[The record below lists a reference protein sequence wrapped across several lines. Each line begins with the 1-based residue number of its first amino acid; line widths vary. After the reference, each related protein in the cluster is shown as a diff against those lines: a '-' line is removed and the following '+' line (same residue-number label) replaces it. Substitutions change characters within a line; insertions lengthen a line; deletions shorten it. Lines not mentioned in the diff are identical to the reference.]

1 VGGFGRAAWGLETS
15 VVLPIYTVGVS
26 SVLGSLASIE
36 ITCLQ
41 PLVISQTP
49 KGRDVAP
56 SPWKHAAAQVCPS
69 SFPTK
74 FCFEWGTQPST
85 ASIHYLQKEPQ
96 AGKKTQHPWWNSNVS
111 PILRNC
117 LPSQSKDAQSSITC
131 QDGAGYHLGFQHP
144 STMIDRKRDSN
155 SQGHVTAFFCTNPTK
170 NPNPTPLATLASPIT
185 VLQIKLT
192 PTTESKNIQ
201 EPHTNSTIKS
211 DHVRKVIY
219 CPHQVLV
226 WLHCVPGCWL
236 QKGEHRSGACNRPML
251 HSSVLSYDLL
261 CIMIPGGDKIK
272 FNDLKPHCCCHGCH
286 LLTPTHQGCL
296 QYDLMSFSR
305 YWSLYFLSA
314 NGSGWEDKATL
325 GTGGNSWLLLPGF
338 FCMAIGERSSNS
350 LRKCM
355 VDRSSMPV
363 TSVHPE
369 QHIAMGP
376 SPFKWEKS

>member
-1 VGGFGRAAWGLETS
+1 MVNSCTFSCPEHLEPWGGRFRLRCMRTGDFCG
-15 VVLPIYTVGVS
+15 S
-26 SVLGSLASIE
+26 SPNLQRWCFECQWSLASID

-41 PLVISQTP
+41 PLIISQTP

-96 AGKKTQHPWWNSNVS
+96 ASKKTQHPWWKSNVS

-117 LPSQSKDAQSSITC
+117 LPSQSNDAQSSITC

-155 SQGHVTAFFCTNPTK
+155 SQGHVTAFFFGTNPTK

-185 VLQIKLT
+185 PNQT
-192 PTTESKNIQ
+192 DSNHRIQ
-201 EPHTNSTIKS
+201 EHPRTSYQFHDQIWPCAKGHLLPAPSTRLASLRSWLLTAKRWALKWCLPDPCCIPQFS
-211 DHVRKVIY
+211 LMIY
-219 CPHQVLV
+219 CV
-226 WLHCVPGCWL
+226 
-236 QKGEHRSGACNRPML
+236 
-251 HSSVLSYDLL
+251 
-261 CIMIPGGDKIK
+261 CIMIPGGDNIK

-286 LLTPTHQGCL
+286 LLITPTHQGCL

-314 NGSGWEDKATL
+314 NGSGWDERTKPHCGEPEATL
-325 GTGGNSWLLLPGF
+325 GCSFRDFSAWQSGNVPQIHFENAW
-338 FCMAIGERSSNS
+338 
-350 LRKCM
+350 
-355 VDRSSMPV
+355 
-363 TSVHPE
+363 
-369 QHIAMGP
+369 
-376 SPFKWEKS
+376 